1 MKQVRTRGKQL
12 RPLLD
17 AVKWVLLWITV
28 ALAAAAMI
36 WSALGQELALQFLGG
51 YLIELSLSM
60 DNLFVFMSI
69 LRRLELQSM
78 PGTGCC
84 IGAFSAQWCCGCCLF
99 FWVRRSSAGLRGC
112 CICLEHCW

>member
-36 WSALGQELALQFLGG
+36 WSALGHELALQFLGG
-51 YLIELSLSM
+51 YLI
-60 DNLFVFMSI
+60 D
-69 LRRLELQSM
+69 
-78 PGTGCC
+78 
-84 IGAFSAQWCCGCCLF
+84 
-99 FWVRRSSAGLRGC
+99 
-112 CICLEHCW
+112 